1 MSNFHVSYKFEK
13 LIKSILMP
21 YPKNVEELLM
31 FLNVCEYF
39 DFHKKDIVNWD
50 TVSYQWYHHI
60 LFCAQDIDDINWDS
74 EDQKHFN
81 NFRENLIQEY
91 HDLQSIIHYPYEN

>member
-1 MSNFHVSYKFEK
+1 MSDFHVSYKFEK

-50 TVSYQWYHHI
+50 TVSYQ
-60 LFCAQDIDDINWDS
+60 
-74 EDQKHFN
+74 
-81 NFRENLIQEY
+81 
-91 HDLQSIIHYPYEN
+91 